1 MAIRVTLSRY
11 CPQGSFGAAAASLGR
26 AKVPTETSGAI
37 LARVFLKIGPG
48 ACLKSVIPTLVPC
61 YEPLSNLLLAT
72 YIPCQKLVKATD
84 GRVLWQRDCARSNA
98 RGCGQGGSL
107 ERWLAYGNWKGHHL
121 NLGFDN
127 HKWYALQ
134 VRTRWE
140 NSTSL
145 LLSGKGYQ
153 TLLPTYKVKKSWSGK
168 LREISAPLF
177 PGYVFCQFDVHNRLP
192 VLVTPGVIAV
202 VGCGRVPVSVEDGEI
217 AAIQTLVSS
226 GFPAEPWPFLEL
238 GQRVRIESEPLQGL
252 EGILIN
258 FKGNHRIVLSVS
270 LLRRSVA
277 LEIDRSC
284 VRPMGAARAAVLE
297 PLGSHRLLSEVVA

>member
-1 MAIRVTLSRY
+1 MS
-11 CPQGSFGAAAASLGR
+11 
-26 AKVPTETSGAI
+26 
-37 LARVFLKIGPG
+37 
-48 ACLKSVIPTLVPC
+48 
-61 YEPLSNLLLAT
+61 
-72 YIPCQKLVKATD
+72 
-84 GRVLWQRDCARSNA
+84 
-98 RGCGQGGSL
+98 
-107 ERWLAYGNWKGHHL
+107 AYGNRKGLELSLGSDHHR
-121 NLGFDN
+121 
-127 HKWYALQ
+127 WYALQ

-140 NSTSL
+140 SSTSF

-153 TLLPTYKVKKSWSGK
+153 TLLPTYRIKRSWSGK
-168 LREISAPLF
+168 VREVRAPLF
-177 PGYVFCQFDVHNRLP
+177 PGYVFCQFDAHNRLP

-202 VGCGRVPVSVEDGEI
+202 VGRGKVPVPVEDGEV
-217 AAIQTLVSS
+217 AAIQALVSS
-226 GFPAEPWPFLEL
+226 GFRAEPWPFLEL
-238 GQRVRIESEPLQGL
+238 GQRVRIESEPLEGL